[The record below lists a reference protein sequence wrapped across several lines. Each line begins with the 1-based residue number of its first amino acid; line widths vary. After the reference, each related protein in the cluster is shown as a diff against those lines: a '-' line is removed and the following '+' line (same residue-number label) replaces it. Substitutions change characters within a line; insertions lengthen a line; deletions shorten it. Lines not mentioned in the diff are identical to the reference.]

1 MHKVGLHQMALSL
14 MYFELHRPFQVFS
27 ITSFVVVGLLIKW
40 HTPEF
45 QFIKTLGSGKQ
56 NYSTYGNVL

>member
-1 MHKVGLHQMALSL
+1 MALSL
-14 MYFELHRPFQVFS
+14 MYFELHRLFQVFN
-27 ITSFVVVGLLIKW
+27 ITAFVVGLLIKR